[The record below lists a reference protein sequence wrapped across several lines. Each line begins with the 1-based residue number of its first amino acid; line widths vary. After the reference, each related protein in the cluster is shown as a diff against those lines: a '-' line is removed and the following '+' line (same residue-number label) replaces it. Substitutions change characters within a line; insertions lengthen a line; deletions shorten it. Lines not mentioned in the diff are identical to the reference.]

1 MLLQCWLLMLKC
13 EIMRSVH
20 APVISVSQKLRL
32 QSDLNTLFHT
42 VFLILNLDDV
52 KESRCANTVIP
63 GIQLK
68 QLVSDSGC
76 TDKLQQGTV

>member
-1 MLLQCWLLMLKC
+1 ML
-13 EIMRSVH
+13 
-20 APVISVSQKLRL
+20 ISVRQKLRL